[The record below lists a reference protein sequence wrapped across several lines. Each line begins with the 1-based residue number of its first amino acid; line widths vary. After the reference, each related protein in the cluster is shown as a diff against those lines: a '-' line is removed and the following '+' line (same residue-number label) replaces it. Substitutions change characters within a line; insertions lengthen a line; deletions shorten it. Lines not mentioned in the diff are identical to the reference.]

1 MNASVKVQNVKSN
14 GHEHEF
20 EAAYGLPEPL
30 PKGENIL
37 WQGAPDFSDLAT
49 RAFHMKKV
57 AVYFAVLM
65 AVRGSFLYSL
75 GADALT
81 VLAGVLLVLGLG
93 LTAMAALGILAW
105 LTARTTAYTLT
116 DQRVVMRIGI
126 VLTLTFN
133 LPLKR
138 IETAGLLLTGKGF
151 GDIPLD
157 LSGGDRIG
165 WLNLW
170 PHVRPWRLAKPEP
183 MLRCLADAQ
192 AFAATLQK
200 AWMQATGKT
209 SASVPAQSKS
219 NSGNSANDSNWQ
231 INVLTNKSV

>member
-1 MNASVKVQNVKSN
+1 VNVQNVQSN

-30 PKGENIL
+30 PKGESIL
-37 WQGAPDFSDLAT
+37 WQGAPDFFDMAV
-49 RAFHMKKV
+49 RVFHMKKV
-57 AVYFAVLM
+57 AVYFVVLM
-65 AVRGSFLYSL
+65 VVRGSFLYSL
-75 GADALT
+75 DADALT

-93 LTAMAALGILAW
+93 LMAMVALGILAW

-151 GDIPLD
+151 GDIPLA

-170 PHVRPWRLAKPEP
+170 PHARPWRLAKPEP
-183 MLRCLADAQ
+183 MLRCIADAQ
-192 AFAATLQK
+192 LFAATLQK
-200 AWMQATGKT
+200 AWMHATGKAST
-209 SASVPAQSKS
+209 SLHSPVDAQD
-219 NSGNSANDSNWQ
+219 ANWQ
-231 INVLTNKSV
+231 LATSK

>member
-1 MNASVKVQNVKSN
+1 VNLNGNIKSN

-20 EAAYGLPEPL
+20 EAAHGLPEPL
-30 PKGENIL
+30 PKGERIL

-49 RAFHMKKV
+49 RVFHIRKV
-57 AVYFAVLM
+57 ALYFVVLVAARGVFLASSGAPVM
-65 AVRGSFLYSL
+65 ATLAGMLIPAALAAIAL
-75 GADALT
+75 GA
-81 VLAGVLLVLGLG
+81 LAV
-93 LTAMAALGILAW
+93 LAW

-138 IETAGLLLTGKGF
+138 IESAGLQLTSKGF
-151 GDIPLD
+151 GDIPLA

-170 PHVRPWRLAKPEP
+170 PHARAWQIAKPEP
-183 MLRCLADAQ
+183 MLRCVPNANAVAVQ
-192 AFAATLQK
+192 LQN
-200 AWMQATGKT
+200 AWVRATGHAAAVSPPSEVINPATDSSRQLGAHFASKT
-209 SASVPAQSKS
+209 V
-219 NSGNSANDSNWQ
+219 
-231 INVLTNKSV
+231 

>member
-1 MNASVKVQNVKSN
+1 VNVQNVQSN

-30 PKGENIL
+30 PKGESIL
-37 WQGAPDFSDLAT
+37 WQGAPDFFDMAV
-49 RAFHMKKV
+49 RVFHMKKV
-57 AVYFAVLM
+57 AVYFVVLM
-65 AVRGSFLYSL
+65 VVRGSFLYSL
-75 GADALT
+75 DADALT

-93 LTAMAALGILAW
+93 LTAMVALGILAW

-151 GDIPLD
+151 GDIPLA

-170 PHVRPWRLAKPEP
+170 PHARPWRLAKPEP
-183 MLRCLADAQ
+183 MLRCIADAQ
-192 AFAATLQK
+192 LLAVTLQK
-200 AWMQATGKT
+200 AWMHATGKAST
-209 SASVPAQSKS
+209 SLQSPVDAQD
-219 NSGNSANDSNWQ
+219 ANWQ
-231 INVLTNKSV
+231 LATSK

>member
-1 MNASVKVQNVKSN
+1 MKAGVNVQGN

-30 PKGENIL
+30 PKGESIL
-37 WQGAPDFSDLAT
+37 WQGAPDLSDLAL
-49 RAFHMKKV
+49 RVFHMRKV
-57 AVYFAVLM
+57 AVYFAVLI
-65 AVRGSFLYSL
+65 AIRGFFLYSSSA
-75 GADALT
+75 GAMTIMAGMLVAAGLALT
-81 VLAGVLLVLGLG
+81 AL
-93 LTAMAALGILAW
+93 AALGILAW

-151 GDIPLD
+151 GDVPLA
-157 LSGGDRIG
+157 LSSGDRIG

-170 PHVRPWRLAKPEP
+170 PHVRPWRIAKPEP
-183 MLRCLADAQ
+183 MLRCIPQAQ
-192 AFAATLQK
+192 AFAGLLQTAWAHAT
-200 AWMQATGKT
+200 ATTTAGVAPQ
-209 SASVPAQSKS
+209 SSSSV
-219 NSGNSANDSNWQ
+219 NDANWQ
-231 INVLTNKSV
+231 MNPQAAN

>member
-1 MNASVKVQNVKSN
+1 MNAQNVKSN

-30 PKGENIL
+30 PKGESIL

-49 RAFHMKKV
+49 RVFHMKKV

-65 AVRGSFLYSL
+65 AVRGSFLYSS

-81 VLAGVLLVLGLG
+81 LLAGILLVFGLG

-133 LPLKR
+133 LPLRR

-151 GDIPLD
+151 GDIPLA

-170 PHVRPWRLAKPEP
+170 PHARPWCLAKPEP
-183 MLRCLADAQ
+183 MLRCIADAQ
-192 AFAATLQK
+192 GFAATLQK
-200 AWMQATGKT
+200 AWIHVTGKT
-209 SASVPAQSKS
+209 SASVPAQSET
-219 NSGNSANDSNWQ
+219 NTGNSANDSNWQ

>member
-1 MNASVKVQNVKSN
+1 MNVQGN

-30 PKGENIL
+30 PKGESIL
-37 WQGAPDFSDLAT
+37 WQGAPDFYDLAV
-49 RAFHMKKV
+49 RVFHLKKV
-57 AVYFAVLM
+57 AVYFVVLM
-65 AVRGSFLYSL
+65 IVRGTFLYSS
-75 GADALT
+75 DASPVT
-81 VLAGVLLVLGLG
+81 ILAGVLLVVALG

-133 LPLKR
+133 LPLRR

-151 GDIPLD
+151 GDIPLA

-170 PHVRPWRLAKPEP
+170 PHARPWRLGKPEP
-183 MLRCLADAQ
+183 MLRCIPQAQ

-200 AWMQATGKT
+200 AWTQATGKT
-209 SASVPAQSKS
+209 SASVHAQSEID
-219 NSGNSANDSNWQ
+219 SANADFWQ
-231 INVLTNKSV
+231 TNVLTNKPV

>member
-1 MNASVKVQNVKSN
+1 MKVQSN

-30 PKGENIL
+30 PKGESIL
-37 WQGAPDFSDLAT
+37 WQGAPDFSDLAV
-49 RAFHMKKV
+49 RVFHLKKA
-57 AVYFAVLM
+57 AVYFLVLM
-65 AVRGSFLYSL
+65 LARGSYLYSS
-75 GADALT
+75 DEPALT
-81 VLAGVLLVLGLG
+81 ILAGILLVAALG

-116 DQRVVMRIGI
+116 DQRIVMRIGI

-151 GDIPLD
+151 GDIPLA

-170 PHVRPWRLAKPEP
+170 PHARPWRLAKPEP
-183 MLRCLADAQ
+183 MLRCIPHAQ
-192 AFAATLQK
+192 SFAALLQK
-200 AWMQATGKT
+200 AWTQASGKT
-209 SASVPAQSKS
+209 NASLQMHGELGSDNAAHWQ
-219 NSGNSANDSNWQ
+219 ANALNNRT
-231 INVLTNKSV
+231 I

>member
-1 MNASVKVQNVKSN
+1 MNIKSS

-37 WQGAPDFSDLAT
+37 WQGAPDFADLAV
-49 RAFHMKKV
+49 RVFHLKKV
-57 AVYFAVLM
+57 AIYFVILM
-65 AVRGSFLYSL
+65 GVRGFFLYST
-75 GADALT
+75 GADTLT
-81 VLAGVLLVLGLG
+81 TFAGVTIVVGLG
-93 LTAMAALGILAW
+93 LTAIAALVMLAW

-151 GDIPLD
+151 GDIPLA
-157 LSGGDRIG
+157 LNGGDRIG

-170 PHVRPWRLAKPEP
+170 PHARPWRLAKPEP
-183 MLRCLADAQ
+183 MLRCLPNAQ
-192 AFAATLQK
+192 AFASTLQN
-200 AWMQATGKT
+200 AWKQATGKAG
-209 SASVPAQSKS
+209 ASKQIQIEDRLGNIAESEKWQS
-219 NSGNSANDSNWQ
+219 GPL
-231 INVLTNKSV
+231 VNKSS

>member
-1 MNASVKVQNVKSN
+1 MSVQGN

-30 PKGENIL
+30 PKGESIL
-37 WQGAPDFSDLAT
+37 WQGAPDFYDLAV
-49 RAFHMKKV
+49 RVFHLKKV
-57 AVYFAVLM
+57 AVYFVVLM
-65 AVRGSFLYSL
+65 IVRGTFLYSS
-75 GADALT
+75 DASPVT
-81 VLAGVLLVLGLG
+81 ILAGVLLVVALG

-133 LPLKR
+133 LPLRR

-151 GDIPLD
+151 GDIPLA

-170 PHVRPWRLAKPEP
+170 PHARPWRLAKPEP
-183 MLRCLADAQ
+183 MLRCIPQAQ

-200 AWMQATGKT
+200 AWTQATGKT
-209 SASVPAQSKS
+209 SASVNAQSEID
-219 NSGNSANDSNWQ
+219 SANADFWQ
-231 INVLTNKSV
+231 TNVLTNKPV

>member
-1 MNASVKVQNVKSN
+1 MSVQKVKNVQSN

-30 PKGENIL
+30 PKGESIL
-37 WQGAPDFSDLAT
+37 WQGAPDFSDLAV
-49 RAFHMKKV
+49 RVFHLKKA
-57 AVYFAVLM
+57 AVYFVVLM
-65 AVRGSFLYSL
+65 FVRGSYLYSL
-75 GADALT
+75 DEPALT
-81 VLAGVLLVLGLG
+81 VLAGILLVAGLG

-116 DQRVVMRIGI
+116 DQRIVMRIGI

-151 GDIPLD
+151 GDIPLV

-170 PHVRPWRLAKPEP
+170 PHARPWRLAKPEP
-183 MLRCLADAQ
+183 MLRCITDAQ
-192 AFAATLQK
+192 TLATMLQK
-200 AWMQATGKT
+200 AWTEANGKT
-209 SASVPAQSKS
+209 SVLVQTPRE
-219 NSGNSANDSNWQ
+219 SGSADAAYRQ
-231 INVLTNKSV
+231 TNAV